1 MFSILL
7 RVYLELESPGD
18 SNSMSDFPR
27 NCHTAPQGACIILR
41 SGQNA
46 GEGSGSSPSLFVAV
60 FAITATLGER
70 ETVPRGSDSDLSDD
84 RSR

>member
-1 MFSILL
+1 MFSVLL
-7 RVYLELESPGD
+7 RVYLELELASD

-27 NCHTAPQGACIILR
+27 NRHTALQGACITLH
-41 SGQNA
+41 SGQNV

-70 ETVPRGSDSDLSDD
+70 ETVPHGSDLDLSDD